1 MITPVTSKS
10 SLSQTYLK
18 FFNLMQAIRQKDG
31 LFALDPVDE
40 RVLNSF
46 AVVWGAGQSLT
57 ASQASLIVADVAPR
71 TVQRRVVSLIDKG
84 LLRVESDENDN
95 RIKYFFATDKTNQY
109 FAELSKCLE
118 QAKRK

>member
-1 MITPVTSKS
+1 MINPVTSKS
-10 SLSQTYLK
+10 SSSNTLLK
-18 FFNLMQAIRQKDG
+18 FFNLVQAVRQKDK

-46 AVVWGAGQSLT
+46 AAVWATRRSLT
-57 ASQASLIVADVAPR
+57 ATEAALIVADVAPR

-95 RIKYFFATDKTNQY
+95 RIKYFFATDKANQY

>member
-1 MITPVTSKS
+1 MITPVSSKS
-10 SLSQTYLK
+10 NLSQTYLK
-18 FFNLMQAIRQKDG
+18 FFNLVQAIRQKDS

-46 AVVWGAGQSLT
+46 AAVWGTGRLLT
-57 ASQASLIVADVAPR
+57 ASEAALVVEDVAPR

-84 LLRVESDENDN
+84 LLRVENDENDN

-109 FAELSKCLE
+109 FEELSKCLE

>member
-1 MITPVTSKS
+1 MIALVTSKS
-10 SLSQTYLK
+10 SLSNTYLK
-18 FFNLMQAIRQKDG
+18 FFNLVQAVRQKDD
-31 LFALDPVDE
+31 LFALDPVEE
-40 RVLNSF
+40 RLLNSF
-46 AVVWGAGQSLT
+46 AVFWGAGKHLT
-57 ASQASLIVADVAPR
+57 ATEAALIVAVVAPR

>member
-1 MITPVTSKS
+1 MITAVTSKS

-18 FFNLMQAIRQKDG
+18 FFNLVQAVRQKDS
-31 LFALDPVDE
+31 LFALDPVEE
-40 RVLNSF
+40 RLLNSF
-46 AVVWGAGQSLT
+46 AAVWGAGQSLT

>member
-1 MITPVTSKS
+1 MIATVNSNPNSSKT
-10 SLSQTYLK
+10 LLK

-46 AVVWGAGQSLT
+46 AAVWGAGRQLT
-57 ASQASLIVADVAPR
+57 ASEASLIVADVAPR
-71 TVQRRVVSLIDKG
+71 TVQRRVVALIDKG
-84 LLRVESDENDN
+84 LLREENDENDH

-118 QAKRK
+118 QAKR

>member
-1 MITPVTSKS
+1 LLT
-10 SLSQTYLK
+10 
-18 FFNLMQAIRQKDG
+18 ARE
-31 LFALDPVDE
+31 A
-40 RVLNSF
+40 
-46 AVVWGAGQSLT
+46 AVV
-57 ASQASLIVADVAPR
+57 VEDVAPR

-84 LLRVESDENDN
+84 LLRVEYDADDN

>member
-1 MITPVTSKS
+1 MNSKS

-18 FFNLMQAIRQKDG
+18 FFNLVQAIRQKDD

-40 RVLNSF
+40 RLLNSF
-46 AVVWGAGQSLT
+46 AAVWGTGRSLT
-57 ASQASLIVADVAPR
+57 ASEASLIVPDVAAR

-84 LLRVESDENDN
+84 LLRVETDERDN
-95 RIKYFFATDKTNQY
+95 RITYFFATDKTNQY

-118 QAKRK
+118 QARRRQKT

>member
-1 MITPVTSKS
+1 MICAVSAISNLP
-10 SLSQTYLK
+10 QTYLK
-18 FFNLMQAIRQKDG
+18 FFNLVQAIRQKNS

-46 AVVWGAGQSLT
+46 AGVWGTGRLLT
-57 ASQASLIVADVAPR
+57 ATEAARVVEDVAPR

-109 FAELSKCLE
+109 FAELGKCLE